1 MKVVDTREYVS
12 MLRELAEDGKEVSML
27 ISGSSMAP
35 FLIHERDSICFKKP
49 DRELKKGDMVFYQ
62 RATGQ
67 YVMHRI
73 CKIKPEGYYM
83 IGDAQKEIE
92 GPLERGQIF
101 ALITKVRRKGK
112 WMGPGDFWW
121 DFFELVWIRI
131 IPIRRFVVK
140 AYSIISRSRK

>member
-1 MKVVDTREYVS
+1 
-12 MLRELAEDGKEVSML
+12 
-27 ISGSSMAP
+27 
-35 FLIHERDSICFKKP
+35 
-49 DRELKKGDMVFYQ
+49 MVFYQ

-121 DFFELVWIRI
+121 DFFEHVWIRI

>member
-12 MLRELAEDGKEVSML
+12 MLRELVEDGKEVSML

-121 DFFELVWIRI
+121 DFFEHVWIRI